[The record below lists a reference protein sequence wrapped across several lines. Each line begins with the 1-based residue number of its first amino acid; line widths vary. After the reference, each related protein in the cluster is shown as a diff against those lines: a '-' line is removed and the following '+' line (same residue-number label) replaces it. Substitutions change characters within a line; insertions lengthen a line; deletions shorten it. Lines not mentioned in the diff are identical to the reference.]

1 MAAQRMDSAAA
12 RKSEPKPFAPTTSSG
27 KGIFKR
33 KMQGR
38 MKGGAKMKG
47 QGFDPRSGR
56 KVFKNEFRSGFKM
69 GKTAGL
75 TVGRPNAQ
83 LQGMQQRL
91 SKLDAGQ
98 VVGKAGERSFLRGAI
113 HAASGGKGGG

>member
-1 MAAQRMDSAAA
+1 MAAQRMDSAGA
-12 RKSEPKPFAPTTSSG
+12 RKSEPKPFAPTTSGG

-69 GKTAGL
+69 AKAAGMNAGKGGAQ
-75 TVGRPNAQ
+75 VGFMR
-83 LQGMQQRL
+83 QRL
-91 SKLDAGQ
+91 SALDSGSDI
-98 VVGKAGERSFLRGAI
+98 GRPGERSFLRGAL